1 MLNSDAYSGEDDAG
15 ERRDAGVDAI
25 LRSGARGGL
34 ALAGIATTVVIGI
47 WFLFYLLVFLPR
59 ATGP

>member
-1 MLNSDAYSGEDDAG
+1 MINSDAGSGEDDVG

-34 ALAGIATTVVIGI
+34 VLAGIAPAVVIGI
-47 WFLFYLLVFLPR
+47 WVLF
-59 ATGP
+59 